1 MAHTDITL
9 VDSSGILVP
18 SADSV
23 PVVSGD
29 TVSFSTSDGRP
40 AFAFF
45 SPDAISVLSPR
56 PVSPFPIAAGKKVD
70 FTFSSSAPGAYSAY
84 FALTG
89 GSAPGKFPTDR
100 SQALRLEIDMSSAP
114 PFPGPGD
121 NMGTGHGT

>member
-9 VDSSGILVP
+9 IDSDGTLVP

-23 PVVSGD
+23 AEVSGD
-29 TVSFSTSDGRP
+29 TVSFSTSDGSP

-56 PVSPFPIAAGKKVD
+56 PASPFPIAAGKKAE
-70 FTFSSSAPGAYSAY
+70 FTFSSSAQGAYSAF
-84 FALTG
+84 FAQKRAST
-89 GSAPGKFPTDR
+89 PPKFRTDH
-100 SQALRLEIDMSSAP
+100 SQVLRLELDTSIAP

-121 NMGTGHGT
+121 TMNTGH

>member
-1 MAHTDITL
+1 MAHTDINL
-9 VDSSGILVP
+9 IDSDGTLVP

-56 PVSPFPIAAGKKVD
+56 PASPFPIAAGQKAD
-70 FTFSSSAPGAYSAY
+70 FTFSSSKPGAYSAY
-84 FALTG
+84 FGVTG

-100 SQALRLEIDMSSAP
+100 SQVLRLEMDTSIAL

-121 NMGTGHGT
+121 HMGTGH